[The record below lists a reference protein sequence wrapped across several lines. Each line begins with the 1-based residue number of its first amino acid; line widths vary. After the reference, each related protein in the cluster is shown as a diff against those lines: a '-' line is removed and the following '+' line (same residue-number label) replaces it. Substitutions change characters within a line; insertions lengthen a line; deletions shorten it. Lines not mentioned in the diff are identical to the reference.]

1 MSNWVEFAGLIKT
14 RNTVETGAFSNVWQH
29 GWLHDELHERAVMM
43 KWACRC
49 PARVVGAVV
58 LFGLILL
65 YLPPRS
71 SGSSRDGTE
80 FADLIPGYYV
90 I

>member
-1 MSNWVEFAGLIKT
+1 MRLGRSPWGITLLYY
-14 RNTVETGAFSNVWQH
+14 NVWQH
-29 GWLHDELHERAVMM
+29 GWLDDELHERAVMM

>member
-1 MSNWVEFAGLIKT
+1 
-14 RNTVETGAFSNVWQH
+14 
-29 GWLHDELHERAVMM
+29 MM